1 VITSNSNTEI
11 VYQKLNTKK
20 KRNYLDNKNIVI
32 TENKSQK
39 RQKFK
44 QSVDD
49 NNLIYFDEES
59 KRSSAYSVEKCNLSQ
74 NGYNEI

>member
-1 VITSNSNTEI
+1 MITSNSNTEI

-20 KRNYLDNKNIVI
+20 KRNYLENKNIVI

-49 NNLIYFDEES
+49 DNLIYFDEES
-59 KRSSAYSVEKCNLSQ
+59 KRSSAYSVEKGILSQ